1 VGTRSDFTRPAP
13 CGWRHPLANCI
24 ETAGLHGAAHTPT
37 DGHVD
42 PVGATQALAAAA
54 SARGASLLR
63 HTPVEALRF
72 EDGRWLL
79 DTQAG
84 TVRAQHIVVAASFW
98 TRELLQPL
106 GINTPLY
113 ATEHHE
119 MITGSVPA
127 LESLDNEVPALRDS
141 VVSCSVRQEAKG
153 FLFGIY
159 ESEPVFWSLDGIPRD
174 FTEELL
180 PNNTDRLEPH
190 IEKLL
195 ARMPALANAGIRRIN
210 NGPMCWT
217 PDGLPMLGPLSE
229 HPGLWLASGFNV
241 GIGTG
246 GGSGEFLAR
255 WMVDGKPP
263 FALPAVHADRFGNGV
278 SRDSAIASIKAC
290 YKRGYRLPDA
300 IH

>member
-1 VGTRSDFTRPAP
+1 MLDEFALTR
-13 CGWRHPLANCI
+13 LN
-24 ETAGLHGAAHTPT
+24 EGLW
-37 DGHVD
+37 
-42 PVGATQALAAAA
+42 
-54 SARGASLLR
+54 LR
-63 HTPVEALRF
+63 HANGT
-72 EDGRWLL
+72 WLL
-79 DTQAG
+79 ETHAG
-84 TVRAQHIVVAASFW
+84 QIRAQHVVVAASFW
-98 TRELLQPL
+98 TRELLEPL

-119 MITGSVPA
+119 MITGAVPA
-127 LESLDNEVPALRDS
+127 IEALDHEVPAIRDS

-159 ESEPVFWSLDGIPRD
+159 ESVPEFWALDGIPKD

-180 PNNTDRLEPH
+180 PDNTDRLEPH

-195 ARMPALANAGIRRIN
+195 ARMPALADAGIKQIN

-217 PDGLPMLGPLSE
+217 PDGLPMLGPLPS

-246 GGSGEFLAR
+246 GGSAEFLAR
-255 WMVDGKPP
+255 WMVEQAPP
-263 FALPAVHADRFGNGV
+263 FALEAVHADRFGNDM
-278 SRDSAIASIKAC
+278 SRDAAIASIKAC
-290 YKRGYRLPDA
+290 YKRGYRLPDK